1 MLKELLEERNKV
13 WEIQKSINAKAT
25 AEKRDLTKEEQ
36 ATWDKADADFNAFT
50 IKINEAKAEIQKQE
64 DRAKIMTDREAEMKK
79 SVYKVHKPDPGGSV
93 TPIERRRATKEYSET
108 FVRWLGE
115 GRDGLSVP
123 EFRALQADIDPK
135 GGYTVAPEQ
144 FVNDLI
150 QGKDNVVF
158 IRRLANKTR
167 LTTAASLGYPRL
179 AADPSDPDW
188 TSEIKTGSA
197 DTSMKFDKRL
207 FYPHPLAKRI
217 KVSEPLLRLSSIGVE
232 AKVRE
237 RFQYIFS
244 TVEENIFLNGLG
256 SNQPL
261 GIMVASDAGIST
273 GRDVNTENTATAIKA
288 DNLIICKYTLKAQ
301 YRVGAVWAFH
311 RDAVSKIR
319 RLKDGEGNYL
329 WKPGLTDKPD
339 TILEHPV
346 YESEY
351 MPSTFTTGKYVGILG
366 DFGQYY
372 IVDCLD
378 MRMQRLDELY
388 AETNEIG
395 FIARQELDGMP
406 VDENAFVRVK
416 LG

>member
-1 MLKELLEERNKV
+1 MLKELLEKRNKV
-13 WEIQKSINAKAT
+13 WEIQKSINDKAT

-36 ATWDKADADFNAFT
+36 ATWDKADTDFNAFT
-50 IKINEAKAEIQKQE
+50 VKINEAKAEIQKQE

-79 SVYKVHKPDPGGSV
+79 SVYQVHKPDPGGSA
-93 TPIERRRATKEYSET
+93 TPIEKRRATKEYGEA
-108 FVRWLGE
+108 FNKFLAE
-115 GRDGLSVP
+115 GRDGLSVA

-144 FVNDLI
+144 FVNTLI
-150 QGKDNVVF
+150 QAKDNMVF
-158 IRRLANKTR
+158 IRRLARKFS
-167 LTTAASLGYPRL
+167 LTSAASLGFPRL
-179 AADPSDPDW
+179 AADPSDATW
-188 TSEIKTGSA
+188 TAEIKTGTV
-197 DTSMKFDKRL
+197 DTAMDFDKRM

-217 KVSEPLLRLSSIGVE
+217 KVSEPLLRLSTIGVE
-232 AKVRE
+232 ALVRE
-237 RFQYIFS
+237 RFGYMFG
-244 TVEENIFLNGLG
+244 TVEENIFLNGIG

-261 GIMVASDAGIST
+261 GIMVASAAGIST
-273 GRDVNTENTATAIKA
+273 GRDVSTENTATAIKA

-301 YRVGAVWAFH
+301 YRTGAVWAFH

-329 WKPGLTDKPD
+329 WKSGLTDKPD

-351 MPSTFTTGKYVGILG
+351 MPSTFTTTKYVGIIG
-366 DFGQYY
+366 DFGNYW
-372 IVDCLD
+372 IVDTLD